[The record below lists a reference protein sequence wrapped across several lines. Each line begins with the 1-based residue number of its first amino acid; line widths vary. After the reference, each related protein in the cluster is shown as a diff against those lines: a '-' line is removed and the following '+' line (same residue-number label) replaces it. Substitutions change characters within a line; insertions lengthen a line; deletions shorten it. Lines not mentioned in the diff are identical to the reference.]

1 MTQQAENDA
10 ERERLQS
17 LVAKL
22 EAHISQQGRSM
33 EQERWQQQ
41 QDAGRLKAQQAAFH
55 EEKSNGLARLEEERV
70 QFQLAKEKF
79 LAEQQKIL
87 TKCYE
92 EQHVAAAE
100 RSEVALMK
108 KKAEERE
115 IREKHT
121 SIRVHL

>member
-17 LVAKL
+17 LVGKL
-22 EAHISQQGRSM
+22 EAHISQQTRSM

-41 QDAGRLKAQQAAFH
+41 QEATRLKAKQAAFR
-55 EEKSNGLARLEEERV
+55 EEKSSALSRMEEERT
-70 QFQLAKEKF
+70 QFQLTKEKF
-79 LAEQQKIL
+79 LAEQQEIL

-92 EQHVAAAE
+92 EQRVVAAE
-100 RSEVALMK
+100 RSELALMK

-115 IREKHT
+115 TREKRI
-121 SIRVHL
+121 SIQV